1 MYCKEDILKIVIS
14 SLKEY
19 YNLISKKKTIN
30 EKNISSLI
38 LIGKNSDF
46 DSLAFVTF
54 IMILDKELKK
64 MNINKSLI
72 FEVQKKIFKTLSIK
86 NLVNFIHEIQ

>member
-1 MYCKEDILKIVIS
+1 M
-14 SLKEY
+14 
-19 YNLISKKKTIN
+19 
-30 EKNISSLI
+30 
-38 LIGKNSDF
+38 IGKNSDF

-72 FEVQKKIFKTLSIK
+72 FEVQKKNFKTLSIK